1 MDQRFGDL
9 TYTIY
14 DMTATNF
21 GHGQGCDR
29 GFLCVEGN
37 IDVGDGSN
45 IQLKTVYIVVRFD

>member
-14 DMTATNF
+14 HMTATNF
-21 GHGQGCDR
+21 GHGQGYDRRFRCD
-29 GFLCVEGN
+29 EGN
-37 IDVGDGSN
+37 IDVGDGSD